1 MTFESLNIHPSIK
14 KGLEDVQIS
23 EAKNIHKELL
33 DLFHV
38 QVPALIKSSNSS
50 LDELL
55 LPLLHYIAESNEK
68 QFKSNRIGILCPTAN
83 FAIDVEQWIWAVGY
97 HAKIRCSRVTQ
108 REDKA
113 IQQQALKSH
122 PSVVIGDPGRLLD
135 FISDGIWQLGQLDM
149 LVIFGADELDR
160 YKQFNKVKKIAKSVE
175 SDTQIYVQAQ
185 VFNSTV
191 ESLLAFMPVHTKC
204 IGFDAIENTVGPA
217 FALNKRVHNQYYEVP
232 DRLKI
237 STLMSHL
244 EESKNQRILVSAYS
258 RKTTQRLFKIIR
270 KKNWGVVSIES
281 SLSEDLRSER
291 LNNYYNKDYRI
302 LLLSGLSVED
312 LKLHGIGEVI
322 LYDIPDDIFEIVRY
336 MQLLDYG
343 YKKQVVSLLYQADLE
358 AYLRVSAGIG
368 LEPSK
373 RTLPERKY
381 RFQSDVPAKSNKKNM
396 VKASEKNSRK
406 KNPKS
411 KNSTNNSATYKS
423 VEIPRVNL
431 EELENK
437 KKLRKPSKSKNAMIK
452 PEQGSDKTLNENK
465 TGSLKPKASENPV
478 KRFFKRLF

>member
-23 EAKNIHKELL
+23 EAKKIHKELL

-38 QVPALIKSSNSS
+38 QVPALIKSSSSS

-55 LPLLHYIAESNEK
+55 LPLLHYIAESDEK
-68 QFKSNRIGILCPTAN
+68 QFKSNRIGILCPTAS
-83 FAIDVEQWIWAVGY
+83 FAIEVEQWIWAVGY

-108 REDKA
+108 REEKT
-113 IQQQALKSH
+113 IQEQALKSH
-122 PSVVIGDPGRLLD
+122 PSIVIGDPGRLLD
-135 FISDGIWQLGQLDM
+135 FISDGIWQLDQLDM

-160 YKQFNKVKKIAKSVE
+160 YRQFNKVKKIAKSVE
-175 SDTQIYVQAQ
+175 SVAQIYVQAQ

-204 IGFDAIENTVGPA
+204 IGFNALENTVGPA

-244 EESKNQRILVSAYS
+244 EESKNQRILVFAYS
-258 RKTTQRLFKIIR
+258 RKTIQRLFKIIR
-270 KKNWGVVSIES
+270 KKNWGVISIDS

-291 LNNYYNKDYRI
+291 LSNYYDKDYRV
-302 LLLSGLSVED
+302 LLLSGLSIEE
-312 LKLHGIGEVI
+312 LNLHGIGEVI
-322 LYDIPDDIFEIVRY
+322 LYDIPDDIFEIVRC

-343 YKKQVVSLLYQADLE
+343 YKKQVVSLLYQDDLE
-358 AYLRVSAGIG
+358 AYSRVSAGIG
-368 LEPSK
+368 LEPNK
-373 RTLPERKY
+373 LPLPRRKY
-381 RFQSDVPAKSNKKNM
+381 KIQSEVPAKSNKKNK
-396 VKASEKNSRK
+396 VKATEKNSRK
-406 KNPKS
+406 KNQKP
-411 KNSTNNSATYKS
+411 KNSTNNSAAYKS

-437 KKLRKPSKSKNAMIK
+437 KKLRKHSKSKKTNNASAL
-452 PEQGSDKTLNENK
+452 GSAKTRSEKK
-465 TGSLKPKASENPV
+465 TGSPKNEPSENPV

>member
-23 EAKNIHKELL
+23 EAKKIHKDLL
-33 DLFHV
+33 DLFRV
-38 QVPALIKSSNSS
+38 QVPALIKTSNSS

-55 LPLLHYIAESNEK
+55 LPLLHYITESDEK
-68 QFKSNRIGILCPTAN
+68 QFKSNRIGILCPTAS
-83 FAIDVEQWIWAVGY
+83 FAIEVEQWIWAVGY

-108 REDKA
+108 REEKA
-113 IQQQALKSH
+113 IQEQALKSQ
-122 PSVVIGDPGRLLD
+122 PSIVIGDPGRLLD
-135 FISDGIWQLGQLDM
+135 FISDGVWQLDQLDM

-175 SDTQIYVQAQ
+175 SATQIYVQAQ
-185 VFNSTV
+185 VFNATV

-204 IGFDAIENTVGPA
+204 IGFDSLENTVGPV
-217 FALNKRVHNQYYEVP
+217 FSLNKRVHNQYYEVP

-244 EESKNQRILVSAYS
+244 EESKNQRIIVSAYS
-258 RKTTQRLFKIIR
+258 RKTIQRLFKIIR
-270 KKNWGVVSIES
+270 KKNWGVVSIDS

-291 LNNYYNKDYRI
+291 LSNYYDKDYRV
-302 LLLSGLSVED
+302 LLLSGLSVEERN
-312 LKLHGIGEVI
+312 LHGIGEVI
-322 LYDIPDDIFEIVRY
+322 LYDIPDDIFEIVRC

-343 YKKQVVSLLYQADLE
+343 YKKQVVSLLYQDDLE

-368 LEPSK
+368 LEPNKLS
-373 RTLPERKY
+373 LPERKY
-381 RFQSDVPAKSNKKNM
+381 RIQSEVPAKSNKKYK
-396 VKASEKNSRK
+396 VKASERNSRK
-406 KNPKS
+406 KNQKPK
-411 KNSTNNSATYKS
+411 KSTNNSTTYKS

-437 KKLRKPSKSKNAMIK
+437 KKQRKHSKSQHASGTSAK
-452 PEQGSDKTLNENK
+452 GSAKTLSKKK
-465 TGSLKPKASENPV
+465 TGSPKSESSENPV
-478 KRFFKRLF
+478 KRFIKRLF